1 MINIK
6 KIWYFYKS
14 YKIIDNYDIG
24 YITVKDLDI
33 INIHSISPLYFII
46 DKADGY
52 IEESSR
58 NRDVRLIYTV
68 KGRHIKQVYRA
79 AR

>member
-1 MINIK
+1 M
-6 KIWYFYKS
+6 
-14 YKIIDNYDIG
+14 
-24 YITVKDLDI
+24 KDLDI

-79 AR
+79 TR